1 MVQKCLINGISKL
14 SFLRYL
20 CTIKY
25 TTMTNYF
32 IIPGYQGSGA
42 DHWQTWIESTQPNFH
57 RIQQRDWDNP
67 DIIEWADNIDKAIAD
82 YDPESVVLVAHS
94 LGCITVAE
102 WVKRYNRRVKA
113 ALLVA
118 PPDVDVIRDKV
129 DSNLVK
135 ELPTQRIPF
144 RTTLVASTND
154 PWMSIERAEYYA
166 HNWGSEFINIG
177 EAGHINSLSGYGEWY
192 EGLEILSRL
201 NQPKANFRE

>member
-1 MVQKCLINGISKL
+1 M
-14 SFLRYL
+14 
-20 CTIKY
+20 TI
-25 TTMTNYF
+25 YF

-67 DIIEWADNIDKAIAD
+67 DIEEWADNIDKAIAG

-102 WVKRYNRRVKA
+102 WAKRYNRPVKA

-118 PPDVDVIRDKV
+118 PPDVDVIRNKV
-129 DSNLVK
+129 DNILTT
-135 ELPTQRIPF
+135 ETPIQLLPF
-144 RTTLVASTND
+144 RTVLVASTND
-154 PWMSIERAEYYA
+154 PWMSIERAAYYA
-166 HNWGSEFINIG
+166 NQWGSEFINIG

-201 NQPKANFRE
+201 SHSKADFKNSTLV

>member
-1 MVQKCLINGISKL
+1 
-14 SFLRYL
+14 
-20 CTIKY
+20 
-25 TTMTNYF
+25 MTNYF

-102 WVKRYNRRVKA
+102 WVKRYNRPVKA

-118 PPDVDVIRDKV
+118 PPDVDVIRDKI
-129 DSNLVK
+129 DNNLVK
-135 ELPTQRIPF
+135 DLPTQRIPF